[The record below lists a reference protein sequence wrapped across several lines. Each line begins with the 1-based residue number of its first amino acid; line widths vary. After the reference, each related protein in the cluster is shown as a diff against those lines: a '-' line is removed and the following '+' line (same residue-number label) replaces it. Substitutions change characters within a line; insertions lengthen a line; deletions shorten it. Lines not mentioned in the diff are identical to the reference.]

1 MSVRRHIY
9 LWHRYLGIALCLLI
23 AMWFAS
29 GIVLMYVGYPSLDD
43 EARLAGLPPLEADME
58 LVSPGAVVE
67 RYGDVDA
74 LRLNAAPGRPAYHV
88 RQGGE
93 WHSVDAATGAPLTL
107 EDMDVQAAARRH
119 AGAEVAALEPVEVDQ
134 WTVPGRFNA
143 HRPLVRARM
152 DDDAVS
158 WLYLSSSTGEVVQT
172 TTRFERGWNWVGA
185 VVHWIYPWQLR
196 QHPELWRQFVIWLC
210 VPAIALIITG
220 TLVGIWRLRV
230 RRRYKGGRMTPYR
243 GWHRWHHILGI
254 ACVVFVFTF
263 MVSGLLSMNP
273 GRVFTSPAP
282 DREQTAAWEDGPL
295 ITEAA
300 VPPAALLANAPDGVR
315 ELEWDRQAGAPLVHL
330 HGADT
335 SRVRRAD
342 GSPFEPDADTL
353 TARAEGLVSEGSI
366 TETTR
371 LTDYDY
377 YYYARRSHRPLPVLR
392 LRFDDPDG
400 TTLYINPETATI
412 ESRIDHSG
420 RWRRWLYNGLHSLD
434 FPVLWERRPLWDVV
448 VLGLSLAGLAFSLT
462 GAVIG
467 WKRLVG
473 RVRVK
478 RRRLR

>member
-1 MSVRRHIY
+1 MSMKRHIY

-43 EARLAGLPPLEADME
+43 DARLAGLPALEPGEE
-58 LVSPGAVVE
+58 LMPPQAIVE
-67 RYGDVDA
+67 RHGDVDA
-74 LRLNAAPGRPAYHV
+74 LRLNAAPGRPAYHLQ
-88 RQGGE
+88 QGGE
-93 WHSVDAATGAPLTL
+93 WLSVDATTGEPLTL
-107 EDMDVQAAARRH
+107 EDMDLPTAVRRQADAD
-119 AGAEVAALEPVEVDQ
+119 VVDLEPVEVDQ
-134 WTVPGRFNA
+134 WTVSGRLNA
-143 HRPLVRARM
+143 HRPLIRARM

-158 WLYLSSSTGEVVQT
+158 WLYLSSHTGEVVQA
-172 TTRFERGWNWVGA
+172 TTRLERGWNWVGA

-196 QHPELWRQFVIWLC
+196 QHPELWRQLVIWLC

-220 TLVGIWRLRV
+220 TVVGFWRLRV

-243 GWHRWHHILGI
+243 GWQRWHHILGI

-282 DREQTAAWEDGPL
+282 DAGQRDAWADGPL

-300 VPPAALLANAPDGVR
+300 APDALLDAVPNGVR
-315 ELEWDRQAGAPLVHL
+315 ELEWDRQAGTALVHL
-330 HGADT
+330 HGTGT
-335 SRVRRAD
+335 SRVRQAD
-342 GSPFEPDADTL
+342 GQPFEPDADAL
-353 TARAEGLVSEGSI
+353 VARAEGLVSDGSI
-366 TETTR
+366 NEATR
-371 LTDYDY
+371 LTEYDH
-377 YYYARRSHRPLPVLR
+377 YYYARHRDRPLPVLR
-392 LRFDDPDG
+392 LRFDDTAS
-400 TTLYINPETATI
+400 TTLYIDPQTAAI

-448 VLGLSLAGLAFSLT
+448 VLALSLAGLAFSLT
-462 GAVIG
+462 GVVIG

-478 RRRLR
+478 RRH

>member
-1 MSVRRHIY
+1 MAFKRQIY

-43 EARLAGLPPLEADME
+43 EARLAGLPTLEADAG
-58 LVSPGAVVE
+58 LAPPAAVME

-74 LRLNAAPGRPAYHV
+74 LRLNAAPGRPAYHF

-93 WHSVDAATGAPLTL
+93 WQSVDAATGEPLTL
-107 EDMDVQAAARRH
+107 DAMELAGAARRH
-119 AGAEVAALEPVEVDQ
+119 AGAEAVALEPVEVDQ
-134 WTVPGRFNA
+134 WTVSGRFNA

-152 DDDAVS
+152 EDDAGS
-158 WLYLSSSTGEVVQT
+158 WLYLSSSTGEVVQA

-196 QHPELWRQFVIWLC
+196 QHPELWRQVVIWLS
-210 VPAIALIITG
+210 VPAIALILSG
-220 TLVGIWRLRV
+220 TVVGFWRLRV
-230 RRRYKGGRMTPYR
+230 RRRYKGGRMTPYQ

-263 MVSGLLSMNP
+263 MLSGLLSMNP
-273 GRVFTSPAP
+273 GRVFTPPAP
-282 DREQTAAWEDGPL
+282 DAGQTDAWADGPL

-300 VPPAALLANAPDGVR
+300 VSPAALLAAAPYGVR
-315 ELEWDRQAGAPLVHL
+315 ELEWDRQAGAALVHL

-335 SRVRRAD
+335 SHVRQAD

-353 TARAEGLVSEGSI
+353 IARAEELVNEGSI
-366 TETTR
+366 TEATR
-371 LTDYDY
+371 LTDYDH
-377 YYYARRSHRPLPVLR
+377 YYYARRNDRPLPVLR
-392 LRFDDPDG
+392 LRYDDAAG

-478 RRRLR
+478 RRH

>member
-1 MSVRRHIY
+1 MSFKRQIY

-23 AMWFAS
+23 AMWFVS
-29 GIVLMYVGYPSLDD
+29 GIVLMYVGYPSLEE
-43 EARLAGLPPLEADME
+43 EARLAGLPTLEADTE

-74 LRLNAAPGRPAYHV
+74 LRLNAAPGRPAYHF

-93 WHSVDAATGAPLTL
+93 WHSVDAATGEPLTL
-107 EDMDVQAAARRH
+107 DAMDLPAAARRH
-119 AGAEVAALEPVEVDQ
+119 AGTEVAAVKPVEVDQ
-134 WTVPGRFNA
+134 WTVSGRFNA
-143 HRPLVRARM
+143 HRPLLRARM
-152 DDDAVS
+152 DDDANS
-158 WLYLSSSTGEVVQT
+158 WLYLSSSTGEVVQA

-220 TLVGIWRLRV
+220 TVVGFWRLRL
-230 RRRYKGGRMTPYR
+230 RRRYRGGRMTPYR

-282 DREQTAAWEDGPL
+282 DREQAEAWENGPL
-295 ITEAA
+295 ITDAA
-300 VPPAALLANAPDGVR
+300 VSQDALLADAPDGVR
-315 ELEWDRQAGAPLVHL
+315 ELEWDRQAGAALVHL
-330 HGADT
+330 HGTDT
-335 SRVRRAD
+335 SRVRQAD
-342 GSPFEPDADTL
+342 GSPFEPEADAL
-353 TARAEGLVSEGSI
+353 VARAEGLVGDGDVIEV
-366 TETTR
+366 EL
-371 LTDYDY
+371 LTQHDHY
-377 YYYARRSHRPLPVLR
+377 YYSRRNDRPLPVLR

-467 WKRLVG
+467 WKRLTG

-478 RRRLR
+478 RRH